1 MKKKLASLLAAL
13 MVLSMGTTVFAEDS
27 PTAADVVK
35 KADVSSATID
45 GQEVTLTKSTL
56 STNDY
61 KKAVEEAGT
70 KKVLAAFNLTADGQT
85 ITAEKPLIVTFSVV
99 DVTADDT
106 VDNISLL
113 HYCTTHGCWETIKPS
128 SVVEGKVTA
137 SFHSLSPVAIVKTA
151 AGTTG
156 GGGTAQTPGTSTG
169 ETINNYY
176 NYYTNPS
183 ASTGNTSATNGNTS
197 STANNSGITQ
207 TNNNNQ
213 VVNVYTTAPAA
224 ATPGASTSN
233 TSPKTGANVPVLPI
247 IAVLSIMGI
256 AVCSKK
262 ALSL

>member
-1 MKKKLASLLAAL
+1 MKKKLAGLLAAL
-13 MVLSMGTTVFAEDS
+13 MVLSMSTTVFAEDS

-85 ITAEKPLIVTFSVV
+85 ITAERPLIVTFSVV

-106 VDNISLL
+106 VDTISLL

-151 AGTTG
+151 AGTNG
-156 GGGTAQTPGTSTG
+156 GGGAQTPGTSTG

-183 ASTGNTSATNGNTS
+183 ATSGSTS
-197 STANNSGITQ
+197 SNANNSGITQ

>member
-1 MKKKLASLLAAL
+1 MKKKLAGLLAAL
-13 MVLSMGTTVFAEDS
+13 MVLSMSTTVFAEDS

-85 ITAEKPLIVTFSVV
+85 ITAERPLIVTFSVV

-106 VDNISLL
+106 VDTISLL

-156 GGGTAQTPGTSTG
+156 GGGTTQTPGTSTG

-183 ASTGNTSATNGNTS
+183 ATSGSTS
-197 STANNSGITQ
+197 SNANNSGITQ

-247 IAVLSIMGI
+247 IAVLSIVGI